1 MRTTET
7 TLNKRSRVE
16 ATQQQG
22 QDWQIIIIFLISICV
37 YCKIMQTE
45 TIFISSIKDC
55 CLTLQSNCLS
65 EQGKHLI
72 IKQSSVQVSA
82 KLYGTKYAVNKNL
95 DIILPL
101 FLSKRHIKCCLL
113 AWKSVIYV
121 SVIFIS
127 VFGFRLTGTNYS
139 QKPVYN
145 VPLSVIQTKINL
157 L

>member
-1 MRTTET
+1 M
-7 TLNKRSRVE
+7 
-16 ATQQQG
+16 
-22 QDWQIIIIFLISICV
+22 
-37 YCKIMQTE
+37 YTE

-82 KLYGTKYAVNKNL
+82 KLCGTKYAVNKNL

-101 FLSKRHIKCCLL
+101 FLSKHHIKCCLL

-127 VFGFRLTGTNYS
+127 VFGFG
-139 QKPVYN
+139 
-145 VPLSVIQTKINL
+145 
-157 L
+157 